1 MAGET
6 TSGPDTN
13 RETTTGGVM
22 AIRLA
27 LTILEQ
33 LARQDDVGVTELSK
47 SLGTTKARVFRH
59 LRTLVDQG
67 YAQQNEGTERYSAGP
82 QLIALSRIA
91 ALTPDEGL
99 IRLSRPTMMRLR
111 ESFGHG
117 VNLSLVYGDS
127 ASIVDT
133 LPGKNFVGVVM
144 RTHMPMPLHTTAAGK
159 LLLADLLA
167 RDIPLPH
174 VISGEALEKYTD
186 NSITDPESLHIE
198 LRRISEQGWAA
209 APEETVL
216 GINAISAPITDHN
229 GALVAM
235 ISIVSSIQ
243 FVPRQPSREMI
254 EAVKH
259 AAAQVSAALST

>member
-1 MAGET
+1 MAADKAKSET
-6 TSGPDTN
+6 N
-13 RETTTGGVM
+13 ETGSGGVM
-22 AIRLA
+22 AIRLV

-33 LARQDDVGVTELSK
+33 LAKQDNVGVTELSK

-91 ALTPDEGL
+91 ALSPDEGL
-99 IRLSRPTMMRLR
+99 IRLARPTMMHLR
-111 ESFGHG
+111 EEFGHG

-133 LPGKNFVGVVM
+133 LPGKSFVGVVM

-159 LLLADLLA
+159 LLLADILA
-167 RDIPLPH
+167 RDLPLPNTD
-174 VISGEALEKYTD
+174 APLEKFTD
-186 NSITDPESLHIE
+186 NSITDPESLRSE
-198 LRRISEQGWAA
+198 LERISSQGWAA

-216 GINAISAPITDHN
+216 GINAISAPIMDHN
-229 GALVAM
+229 GVLVAM

-254 EAVKH
+254 EAVK
-259 AAAQVSAALST
+259 AAASQISAQLSLG